1 MICYS
6 CHRKLIEWVISF
18 GIRESIK
25 CNIWEL
31 MLWIRTGLVKMCH
44 SCRVLLGIA
53 IDILKPKY
61 FSFVK
66 WVLQKWVFLKRLKE
80 ALVKHFKQCLTLKE
94 ALLQL
99 LATIIIQYKHTV
111 FTRFFFT
118 LVRWTLE
125 PPRLRWLLCLHC
137 CERNETSKGNWIKL
151 SRATLEILRLNMKHL
166 EVLNLGKMI
175 HL

>member
-31 MLWIRTGLVKMCH
+31 TLWIRTGLVKMCH
-44 SCRVLLGIA
+44 SCRVLLGLA
-53 IDILKPKY
+53 INILKPKY

-66 WVLQKWVFLKRLKE
+66 WVLQKWVFLKRWKE
-80 ALVKHFKQCLTLKE
+80 AFVKHFKQCLTLNK
-94 ALLQL
+94 ALLQI

-111 FTRFFFT
+111 FTRFFLPLSDEPWNH
-118 LVRWTLE
+118 LVLGGCYAFVAVKEMKLQKGIE
-125 PPRLRWLLCLHC
+125 PSYPEPL
-137 CERNETSKGNWIKL
+137 SKFCG
-151 SRATLEILRLNMKHL
+151 
-166 EVLNLGKMI
+166 
-175 HL
+175 